1 MTRIYKYI
9 CADLR
14 DRVFEEYLFL
24 YRRLNENTQS
34 AYSKSLAVEM
44 MIFCSIF
51 HAHCHQLIA
60 LEKYDF
66 EVKVVCFAAFSLFR

>member
-1 MTRIYKYI
+1 MTFKYRYI

-24 YRRLNENTQS
+24 NRKLNENTQS
-34 AYSKSLAVEM
+34 ARSKPLAVDM
-44 MIFCSIF
+44 MIICSIF

-66 EVKVVCFAAFSLFR
+66 EVVGFTAFSLFR